1 MLKQLVDKPENYISN
16 QILSNMKLL

>member
-16 QILSNMKLL
+16 QILSNINLG